1 MTLHSWAA
9 LTIFLGT
16 IVLAATGKMKTATA
30 SLLGASVMAASGLLS
45 SEEAVKAIDHNTVGL
60 LVGMMIVVGILSKSG
75 LFQYLAVKAIKIT
88 GGRPLLIF
96 WIISLL
102 TAALSAFLDNVTT
115 VLLVTPVVLS
125 LCELIAMNPLPL
137 LMMELFAS
145 NIGGTATLIGDPP
158 NMIIASVAGFSFND
172 FIIVIAPAAI
182 FILCAVTAY
191 VSFYYKKEMRSDP
204 EAAKRLC
211 EVDES
216 KLIINRPLMIKS
228 VVVIALVLIGFTMHR
243 IFHIEASVVALAA
256 AGVLLA
262 ISLLDE
268 GTIIHN
274 EVEWPTIIYF
284 LSLFIMAGGLKATGV
299 IEEASKLLT
308 LLLAGNPLL
317 MLLGVLWISGLSCAF
332 INNIAFT
339 AIFVHIIESMAQAAA
354 IPAGPLYWAL
364 ALGACLGGNGTY
376 FGAAA
381 NAVVADFAA
390 KEGIDISFAAFSKIG
405 LRVVFVSLLIS
416 SVALLWIGRVL
427 WISRSV
433 V

>member
-1 MTLHSWAA
+1 MTLQSWAT

-30 SLLGASVMAASGLLS
+30 SLLGASVMVASGLLS

-172 FIIVIAPAAI
+172 FIVVIAPVAV
-182 FILCAVTAY
+182 FILCAATAY
-191 VSFYYKKEMRSDP
+191 VSFYYKKEMKSDP

-216 KLIINRPLMIKS
+216 KLIVNRPLMIKS
-228 VVVIALVLIGFTMHR
+228 VAVIALVLVGFTMHR
-243 IFHIEASVVALAA
+243 LFHIEASVVALTA

-308 LLLAGNPLL
+308 VLLAGNPLL
-317 MLLGVLWISGLSCAF
+317 MLLGILWISGLSCAF

-390 KEGIDISFAAFSKIG
+390 KEGIDIPFAAFSKIG
-405 LRVVFVSLLIS
+405 LRVVFISLLIS
-416 SVALLWIGRVL
+416 SAALLWIGRVL
-427 WISRSV
+427 WI
-433 V
+433 

>member
-1 MTLHSWAA
+1 MTLQSWAA

-30 SLLGASVMAASGLLS
+30 SLLGASVMVASGLLS

-172 FIIVIAPAAI
+172 FIVVIAPVAV

-191 VSFYYKKEMRSDP
+191 VSFYYKKEMKSDP

-216 KLIINRPLMIKS
+216 KLIVNRPLMIKS
-228 VVVIALVLIGFTMHR
+228 VAVIALVLVGFTMHR
-243 IFHIEASVVALAA
+243 LFHIEASVVALTA

-308 LLLAGNPLL
+308 VLLAGNPLL
-317 MLLGVLWISGLSCAF
+317 MLLGILWISGLSCAF

-390 KEGIDISFAAFSKIG
+390 KEGIDIPFAAFSKIG
-405 LRVVFVSLLIS
+405 LRVVFISLLIS
-416 SVALLWIGRVL
+416 SAALLWIGRVL
-427 WISRSV
+427 WI
-433 V
+433 

>member
-1 MTLHSWAA
+1 MTLQSWAA

-30 SLLGASVMAASGLLS
+30 SLLGASVMVASGLLS

-172 FIIVIAPAAI
+172 FIVVIAPVAV

-191 VSFYYKKEMRSDP
+191 VSFYYKKEMISDP

-228 VVVIALVLIGFTMHR
+228 VAVIALVLVGFTMHR
-243 IFHIEASVVALAA
+243 IFHIEASVVALTA

-308 LLLAGNPLL
+308 VLLAGNPLL
-317 MLLGVLWISGLSCAF
+317 MLLGILWISGLSCAF

-390 KEGIDISFAAFSKIG
+390 KEGIDIPFAAFSKIG
-405 LRVVFVSLLIS
+405 LRVVFISLLIS
-416 SVALLWIGRVL
+416 SAALLWSGWVL
-427 WISRSV
+427 WI
-433 V
+433 

>member
-1 MTLHSWAA
+1 MTLQSWAA

-30 SLLGASVMAASGLLS
+30 SLLGASVMVASGLLS

-172 FIIVIAPAAI
+172 FIVVIAPVAV

-191 VSFYYKKEMRSDP
+191 VSFYYKKEMISDP

-228 VVVIALVLIGFTMHR
+228 VAVIALVLVGFTMHR
-243 IFHIEASVVALAA
+243 IFHIEASVVALTA

-308 LLLAGNPLL
+308 VLLAGNPLL
-317 MLLGVLWISGLSCAF
+317 MLLGILWISGLSCAF

-390 KEGIDISFAAFSKIG
+390 KEGIDIPFAAFSKIG
-405 LRVVFVSLLIS
+405 LRVVFISLLIS
-416 SVALLWIGRVL
+416 SAALLWIGRVL
-427 WISRSV
+427 WI
-433 V
+433 

>member
-1 MTLHSWAA
+1 MTLQSWAA

-30 SLLGASVMAASGLLS
+30 SLLGASVMVASGLLS

-172 FIIVIAPAAI
+172 FIVVIAPVAV
-182 FILCAVTAY
+182 FLLCAVTAY
-191 VSFYYKKEMRSDP
+191 VSLYYKKEMKSDP
-204 EAAKRLC
+204 AAAKRLS

-216 KLIINRPLMIKS
+216 KLIVNRPLMIKS
-228 VVVIALVLIGFTMHR
+228 VAVIALVLVGFTMHR
-243 IFHIEASVVALAA
+243 LFHIEASVVALTA

-308 LLLAGNPLL
+308 VLLAGNPLL
-317 MLLGVLWISGLSCAF
+317 MLLGILWISGLSCAF

-390 KEGIDISFAAFSKIG
+390 KEGIDIPFAAFSKIG
-405 LRVVFVSLLIS
+405 LRVVFISLLIS
-416 SVALLWIGRVL
+416 SAALLWIGRVL
-427 WISRSV
+427 WI
-433 V
+433 